1 MTVEQLVPLIIMAFA
16 LGMDAFSVSLGMGM
30 ITLRMRQIIYIGM
43 TIGLFHIV
51 MPFLGMILG
60 RFLSE
65 KFGHIATVAG
75 AILLIGLGFYIVYSS
90 ILESE
95 ETRSA
100 PVGISLLV
108 FAFSVSI
115 DSFSVGLSLGIY
127 GAQMVVTILMFGLI
141 SMILAWGGLLIGRHA
156 KHMLGTYGEVLG
168 GIILVGFGLCLLF
181 PI

>member
-1 MTVEQLVPLIIMAFA
+1 MKIEQLLPLFIMAFA

-30 ITLRMRQIIYIGM
+30 VALRMRQIMYIGM

-65 KFGHIATVAG
+65 TFGHMATVAG
-75 AILLIGLGFYIVYSS
+75 AILLIGLGFYIVYSA
-90 ILESE
+90 IVEEE
-95 ETRSA
+95 ETRAA

-108 FAFSVSI
+108 FAFSVSV

-127 GAQMVVTILMFGLI
+127 GAQMIVTILLFGLV

-156 KHMLGTYGEVLG
+156 KRFLGMYGEVLG
-168 GIILVGFGLCLLF
+168 GIILIGFGLCLLF